1 MKHGLENV
9 DRETD
14 GKRELRRRLSFQDVS
29 GTLEETYGMDWADL
43 LGRYGDPAKWLVLR
57 IACRYTGMTL
67 AELGEAAGGM
77 DYAAVGMALRRLD
90 RKLPDAPEL
99 RRLEARITHHAS
111 CIVHRAEELFM
122 ARERTLDDIAEQDRI
137 LQRLRLQPPSAAP

>member
-1 MKHGLENV
+1 MKHGLENIG
-9 DRETD
+9 RETD

-29 GTLEETYGMDWADL
+29 GTLEETYGMDWAAL
-43 LGRYGDPAKWLVLR
+43 LARYGDPVKWLVLR
-57 IACRYTGMTL
+57 IARRYTGMTL

-99 RRLEARITHHAS
+99 RRLEAQ
-111 CIVHRAEELFM
+111 IVEM
-122 ARERTLDDIAEQDRI
+122 LDVKT
-137 LQRLRLQPPSAAP
+137 